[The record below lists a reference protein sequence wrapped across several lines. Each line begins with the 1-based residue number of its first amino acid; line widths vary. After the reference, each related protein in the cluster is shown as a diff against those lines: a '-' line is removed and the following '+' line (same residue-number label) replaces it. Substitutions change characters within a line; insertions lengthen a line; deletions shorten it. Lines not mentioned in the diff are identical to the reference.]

1 VRADR
6 RDLASNRVLRTRGWR
21 PLPEAPGSL
30 IHLSRVPLLTGLV
43 AAPPRTPQRNRN
55 ELGET
60 TVNRKRRKPMSQQ
73 ENQQLRRCSLRSGR
87 RGRRFE
93 SCHSDHLSCHSFCWL
108 FLIAG
113 GSRVNRRFVIRN
125 RHKPA
130 FSRRVASEACQNL
143 VPRKRREQGMPGA
156 RCTRG
161 LVCNEYA
168 KRRTRAYRYSRNTPA
183 LPAQWFYGL
192 CRALSGDE
200 FVLPPSLPACWLID
214 PVGPN
219 SPPTAWHQPRVS
231 RPHGFAVRV
240 SAVRLARRSIT
251 HGQAALQSRSRPTP
265 PRPPHPIPRS

>member
-1 VRADR
+1 MLGAGPSNQEGILGRYHRSSSARREPRPPLHQGRRLLAGLRGRYQRPAPVRADR

-93 SCHSDHLSCHSFCWL
+93 SCHSDHCSCHSFYWL

-113 GSRVNRRFVIRN
+113 GSRVNRRFLIRSG
-125 RHKPA
+125 HKPA
-130 FSRRVASEACQNL
+130 FSRRGAPEACQNL
-143 VPRKRREQGMPGA
+143 VPREEGA
-156 RCTRG
+156 GNAGCT
-161 LVCNEYA
+161 LH
-168 KRRTRAYRYSRNTPA
+168 P
-183 LPAQWFYGL
+183 
-192 CRALSGDE
+192 
-200 FVLPPSLPACWLID
+200 
-214 PVGPN
+214 
-219 SPPTAWHQPRVS
+219 
-231 RPHGFAVRV
+231 
-240 SAVRLARRSIT
+240 
-251 HGQAALQSRSRPTP
+251 RSRVQ
-265 PRPPHPIPRS
+265 